1 MICLASMN
9 LNHDMLTPVGTFGWF
24 AMLVMGPILRQQ
36 YVQILIPVV
45 FSMLII
51 DTWAVI
57 PVELR
62 QNPSLKMELA
72 LWGAALFPYAV
83 MLYWSYKVFFPSAKN
98 TKAVHD

>member
-1 MICLASMN
+1 
-9 LNHDMLTPVGTFGWF
+9 
-24 AMLVMGPILRQQ
+24 MLVIGPILRQQ

-45 FSMLII
+45 LSMLII

-62 QNPSLKMELA
+62 KNPSLKMELA
-72 LWGAALFPYAV
+72 LWAAALFPYMV
-83 MLYWSYKVFFPSAKN
+83 MIYWSFRAFFPSAKR